1 MRRWPAALGGVAVGA
16 AGLAVAL
23 GGIGLA
29 ESVLTGG
36 QTREWCEGTK
46 GYDSPTGGELERC
59 VRERDNHH
67 VVAPD
72 EHRVEFYRKDSGGGR
87 YEPHPWPLD
96 GEDVEVDFAEDG
108 VTITGE
114 GISATYPSS
123 VYDDAR

>member
-1 MRRWPAALGGVAVGA
+1 M
-16 AGLAVAL
+16 AL
-23 GGIGLA
+23 GGIGLG

-59 VRERDNHH
+59 IRERDDRNL
-67 VVAPD
+67 VAPD
-72 EHRVEFYRKDSGGGR
+72 EHLIEFYRGESGGAR

-96 GEDVEVDFAEDG
+96 GDEVEVDFGENG
-108 VTITGE
+108 VTVSDGA
-114 GISATYPSS
+114 GVSATYPNS